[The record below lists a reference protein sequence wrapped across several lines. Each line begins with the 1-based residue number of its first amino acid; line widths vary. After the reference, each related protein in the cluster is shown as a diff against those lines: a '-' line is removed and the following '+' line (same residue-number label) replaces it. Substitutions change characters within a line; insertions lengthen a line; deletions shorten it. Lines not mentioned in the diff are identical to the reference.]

1 MEEAAPEEP
10 SHMEDQTPPAV
21 MVEKPTESIGSVG
34 GSTDELFSSASSK
47 EAESTADEPEEERP
61 VTPIEEQ
68 IGEKE
73 KEMEEDGTDI
83 MDDLEPCGIN
93 ISNGQ
98 TNDDSVL
105 GTSLHDEL
113 MYALSFDAASPG
125 NALVSTGAWAV
136 PKVDSLQ
143 F

>member
-1 MEEAAPEEP
+1 MEKAALEEP

-73 KEMEEDGTDI
+73 KEMEEEMI
-83 MDDLEPCGIN
+83 K
-93 ISNGQ
+93 
-98 TNDDSVL
+98 
-105 GTSLHDEL
+105 
-113 MYALSFDAASPG
+113 AAE
-125 NALVSTGAWAV
+125 
-136 PKVDSLQ
+136 K
-143 F
+143 